1 MNCLCNRDNLPL
13 SFSLSLCLWAGCSYG
28 DRQSLLQAH
37 LIFCLGRLFTVE
49 IHRMLA
55 PSHLLWR
62 QQILAAEQL
71 QVPAGIRLDTA
82 VVVGQEFTY
91 KQISQFEPC
100 VTILTN
106 CECTE
111 MCLLN
116 SEDAPEAQI
125 YRVQSPGGSQFL
137 HPSPH
142 CPCQP
147 LLNPHSPTQLVQWPT
162 GKVDVCSTQFCGL
175 PPGELEESQFPSDL
189 RCCCSQIF
197 PSYW

>member
-13 SFSLSLCLWAGCSYG
+13 SFSLSVCLWADCSYG

-37 LIFCLGRLFTVE
+37 LIFCLGRLLTVE

-55 PSHLLWR
+55 RSHLLWR
-62 QQILAAEQL
+62 QQILAAEQF

-91 KQISQFEPC
+91 KQISLFEPC

-111 MCLLN
+111 MCLLD

-125 YRVQSPGGSQFL
+125 CTAQSPGGSQLTAPLPSLPLPSSTQSPF
-137 HPSPH
+137 SPH
-142 CPCQP
+142 F
-147 LLNPHSPTQLVQWPT
+147 QLVQ
-162 GKVDVCSTQFCGL
+162 
-175 PPGELEESQFPSDL
+175 
-189 RCCCSQIF
+189 
-197 PSYW
+197 